1 MQMIVVGIPD
11 VFFLIIIIIIRATVV
26 IIILPGEGF
35 FDTLFIDSVVPPQ
48 HVACAK
54 PLCCICSLLRSV
66 LFGAKTQIFMWS
78 KEY

>member
-35 FDTLFIDSVVPPQ
+35 F
-48 HVACAK
+48 
-54 PLCCICSLLRSV
+54 
-66 LFGAKTQIFMWS
+66 
-78 KEY
+78 